1 MATIHETTRLG
12 RLLDSVASGRIALES
27 SHPGWN
33 AEATARLLESLAA
46 RLPIGMIA
54 IAESFD
60 RQSVADGRR
69 RLHALLAATA
79 TTAAAAEPR
88 FDLDLESDEAHV
100 RIRPTGNSQ
109 DGRWF
114 PIESLRATEAF
125 HQALNAARR
134 GTDAER
140 AEQRETRAHTFAK
153 TFHEYQVPVIR
164 VIECDEATAE
174 RVRAGLNAHR
184 ER

>member
-1 MATIHETTRLG
+1 MAPIHETTRLS
-12 RLLDSVASGRIALES
+12 RLLDSVASGKIALES
-27 SHPGWN
+27 SRPGWN
-33 AEATARLLESLAA
+33 AEATARLLESIAA
-46 RLPIGMIA
+46 GLPIGMIA

-60 RQSVADGRR
+60 RQWVADGRR

-88 FDLDLESDEAHV
+88 FDLDLESHDARV
-100 RIRPTGNSQ
+100 RIRPTGEGR

-114 PIESLRATEAF
+114 PVESLRATEAF
-125 HQALNAARR
+125 HQARNAARR
-134 GTDAER
+134 GTDAES
-140 AEQRETRAHTFAK
+140 AEQRDTRAHTFAK
-153 TFHEYQVPVIR
+153 TFHEYPVPVIR